1 MTVGFVATHY
11 PHADHHSEFVSR
23 VQRVADVL
31 RSTPG
36 CLGAECWVT
45 ADGDAVVSIVHW
57 ESESAQAAS
66 MQALGTADVDVAFDD
81 REVRPREI
89 VQLVS
94 A

>member
-11 PHADHHSEFVSR
+11 PHADHRDEFVAR
-23 VQRVADVL
+23 VQRVAGVL

-36 CLGAECWVT
+36 CLAAECWVT
-45 ADGDAVVSIVHW
+45 ADGGAVVSIARW
-57 ESESAQAAS
+57 ESAAAQSAS
-66 MQALGTADVDVAFDD
+66 MQALVSADVDVTFDD